1 MNTRLV
7 AAKVLSRVLQD
18 GQSLTAALDNAF
30 LVVES
35 TKDRAFIQA
44 LCYGVCR
51 QFHRLDFILSQLLDK
66 PLKDTDVKALALV
79 GLYQLNFMRVKP
91 HAAVSETVLAA
102 RKKPWAKSLINAV
115 LRTYLREQE
124 GLEHKADKF
133 QAAAL
138 SHPDWLIK
146 QIEQDWPEQA
156 LTILQENNQ
165 QPPMALRV
173 NLAKI
178 SREDYLQQ
186 LAEQEIAGKIVS
198 FCPSAIV
205 LDNPVSVGLLPGFA
219 DGLASV
225 QDTAAQLAAGLLDV
239 QPGQRVLDVCAAPGG
254 KTAHILESAVGR
266 NKPDRAVA
274 KAGVSG
280 EPPGSAGNIELVAV
294 DIDESRMLRVG
305 ENLQR
310 LNLQAELVV
319 GDAANPKDWWDGKPF
334 DRILLDAPCSA
345 LGVIRRHP
353 DIKLLRRAE
362 DIDQLQV
369 LQKSIL
375 QAVWPLLASGG
386 LLLYATCSILK
397 QENERQ
403 VQAFLA
409 EYPDAVE
416 LPIDADWGSAGVCGR
431 QILTG
436 DAAMD
441 GFYYARLSKRL
452 DME

>member
-7 AAKVLSRVLQD
+7 AARVLSRVLQD

-30 LVVES
+30 LSIES
-35 TKDRAFIQA
+35 GKDRAFIQA

-66 PLKDTDVKALALV
+66 PLKDADVKALALV
-79 GLYQLNFMRVKP
+79 GLYQLKFMRVKP

-102 RKKPWAKSLINAV
+102 RKKPWAKSLINAL

-124 GLEHKADKF
+124 GLEYKADKF
-133 QAAAL
+133 QVAAL
-138 SHPDWLIK
+138 SHPGWLIK
-146 QIEQDWPEQA
+146 QVEQDWPEQA
-156 LTILQENNQ
+156 LTILLENNE
-165 QPPMALRV
+165 QPPMVLRV
-173 NLAKI
+173 NLVKT
-178 SREDYLQQ
+178 SRENYLQLLTEQ
-186 LAEQEIAGKIVS
+186 DIAAETVS
-198 FCPSAIV
+198 FCPSAII
-205 LDNPVSVGLLPGFA
+205 LDKPVPVDLLPGFA
-219 DGLASV
+219 DGMVSV

-239 QPGQRVLDVCAAPGG
+239 QPGHRVLDICAAPGG
-254 KTAHILESAVGR
+254 KTAHILESQPR
-266 NKPDRAVA
+266 LQ
-274 KAGVSG
+274 
-280 EPPGSAGNIELVAV
+280 ELVAV
-294 DIDESRMLRVG
+294 DIDESRMQRVG

-310 LNLQAELVV
+310 LNLQAKRVV
-319 GDAANPKDWWDGKPF
+319 GDAANPEGWWDGKPF

-362 DIDQLQV
+362 DIGQLQA

-375 QAVWPLLASGG
+375 QAVWPLLAPGG
-386 LLLYATCSILK
+386 SLLYATCSILK

-409 EYPDAVE
+409 EHSDAVE
-416 LPIDADWGSAGVCGR
+416 LLIEADWGAAGVCGR

-436 DAAMD
+436 DSAMD
-441 GFYYARLSKRL
+441 GFYYARIGKS
-452 DME
+452 

>member
-1 MNTRLV
+1 LNIRLV

-18 GQSLTAALDNAF
+18 GQSLTVALDNAF
-30 LVVES
+30 PTIDS
-35 TKDRAFIQA
+35 AKDRAFIQA

-51 QFHRLDFILSQLLDK
+51 QYHRLDFILSQLLEK

-79 GLYQLNFMRVKP
+79 GLYQLKFMRVKP

-124 GLEHKADKF
+124 VLEHKADKF
-133 QAAAL
+133 QIAAL

-156 LTILQENNQ
+156 LTIFLENNQ

-173 NLAKI
+173 NLSKT
-178 SREDYLQQ
+178 SREDYLQLLTGQ
-186 LAEQEIAGKIVS
+186 GIAAESVS
-198 FCPSAIV
+198 FCPSAVI
-205 LDNPVSVGLLPGFA
+205 LDKPVQVDLLPGFA
-219 DGLASV
+219 GGLVSV

-239 QPGQRVLDVCAAPGG
+239 QPGHRVLDVCAAPGG
-254 KTAHILESAVGR
+254 KTAHILESQPQL
-266 NKPDRAVA
+266 K
-274 KAGVSG
+274 
-280 EPPGSAGNIELVAV
+280 ELVAV
-294 DIDESRMLRVG
+294 DIDESRMQRVG
-305 ENLQR
+305 ENLKR
-310 LNLQAELVV
+310 LNLQAKLAV
-319 GDAANPKDWWDGKPF
+319 GDAANPASWWDGQPF

-362 DIDQLQV
+362 DIGQLQA

-375 QAVWPLLASGG
+375 QAVWPLLAPGG

-397 QENERQ
+397 QENEQQ

-409 EYPDAVE
+409 EHSDAVE
-416 LPIDADWGSAGVCGR
+416 LPIDADWGTTGACGR

-436 DAAMD
+436 DSAMD
-441 GFYYARLSKRL
+441 GFYYALLSH
-452 DME
+452 

>member
-30 LVVES
+30 LAVES
-35 TKDRAFIQA
+35 AKDRAFIQA

-51 QFHRLDFILSQLLDK
+51 QYHRLDFILSQLLDK
-66 PLKDTDVKALALV
+66 PLKDADVKSLALV

-133 QAAAL
+133 QIAAL

-178 SREDYLQQ
+178 SREDYLQR
-186 LAEQEIAGKIVS
+186 LAEQEIAGKIVG
-198 FCPSAIV
+198 FCASSIV
-205 LDNPVSVGLLPGFA
+205 LDRPVPVDLLPGFA
-219 DGLASV
+219 DGLASI

-254 KTAHILESAVGR
+254 KTAHILESQPQL
-266 NKPDRAVA
+266 K
-274 KAGVSG
+274 
-280 EPPGSAGNIELVAV
+280 ELVAV
-294 DIDESRMLRVG
+294 DIDESRMQRVG

-319 GDAANPKDWWDGKPF
+319 GDAANPANWWDGKPF

-353 DIKLLRRAE
+353 DIKLLRRVE
-362 DIDQLQV
+362 DIDQLQA
-369 LQKSIL
+369 LQKAIL
-375 QAVWPLLASGG
+375 QAVWPLLAPGG

-397 QENERQ
+397 QENEQQ
-403 VQAFLA
+403 VQAFLS
-409 EYPDAVE
+409 ERNDAVE
-416 LPIDADWGSAGVCGR
+416 LPIEADWGTAGVCGR

-436 DAAMD
+436 DSAMD
-441 GFYYARLSKRL
+441 GFYYARLSKRPSL
-452 DME
+452 TEL